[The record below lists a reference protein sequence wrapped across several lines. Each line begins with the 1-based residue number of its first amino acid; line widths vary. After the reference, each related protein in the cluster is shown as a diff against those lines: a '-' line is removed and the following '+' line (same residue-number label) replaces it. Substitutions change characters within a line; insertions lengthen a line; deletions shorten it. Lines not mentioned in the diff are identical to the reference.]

1 MNEATPLAD
10 REKEAQLAHS
20 TLASDMSSVAVADP
34 QREASCQLTAAAWV
48 DPDETSIRTS
58 QSPTKSREVIKQF
71 LKPQSSA
78 VVHCTTDDFN
88 SLTKNMFTIPN

>member
-34 QREASCQLTAAAWV
+34 QREASCQLTAAA
-48 DPDETSIRTS
+48 
-58 QSPTKSREVIKQF
+58 
-71 LKPQSSA
+71 
-78 VVHCTTDDFN
+78 
-88 SLTKNMFTIPN
+88 